1 MRGSSS
7 SSLDSS
13 EYEVDK
19 LVDRRHST
27 TDPNTYDYK
36 IRWKYYDSDDD
47 TWENEKDIKAAV
59 FLMAYHATHPRTP
72 PGSPMPEVSDTFAE
86 SDTSAVSEMTTIP
99 EVPLSP
105 GSIPSSLRAA
115 TSPQSDA
122 EPPLE
127 VGDNWI
133 SRVMDVRKLSSG
145 RIRYLIQ
152 FTDDLD
158 GEYEWKDESEVGTH
172 LRMLF
177 FRGHYDEENQLNPV
191 AVVDNVAVQEEEE
204 GGEGRQE
211 EELAQTQNID
221 EMRKKIAEMKLVKM
235 GETSK
240 QASDLVLRSKSPS
253 SQPVTQPRGTTPSLA
268 IAPSMASSPAP
279 IRRLTMVGLGPSG
292 APDPYD
298 SSESSS
304 SSESELSES
313 EDLGNLQGGHFSDDE
328 MSSEVSEDSDD
339 KQGEENE
346 EEAEDED
353 EEDDQDLRNQAFQNI
368 SQSQQSPQVALL
380 STPTPVPVLPS
391 ANKYANYLRNDFY
404 QLLSHVW
411 DDCKDMHG
419 ALNQSKKMD
428 FLYVGFRILASVP
441 KELLEAVV
449 DGNVSLLK
457 RDLRDKRPNDP
468 LTRQMEKWD
477 DRAAAQPSIYQR
489 ILVHEK
495 TKQSPTPNELMKVI
509 RNLRQY
515 GRKGRGTMERKIDSL
530 VGNWKEN
537 RLRYAPDVDYHERQ
551 FQNAKTTK
559 DKNEQAKKKQN
570 AANRQKSFFQKVDEF
585 CDKAESRLKNLPQNT
600 WNKPLKNP
608 SKYIGFAKNSE
619 ERNEKQHN
627 KHVSSS
633 PLMMLVE
640 ATAMYTLN
648 VPAKSYLGP
657 YRMEW
662 SVVAY
667 ISGPDEATPSE
678 IIMAVISEGYWFT
691 GAGLAIED
699 SGKSNDVSDF
709 DKKWSRFS
717 TWTGANTTYFQRTKE
732 QNNLIQNKRNLRFVT
747 KTHAATAKAQAQ
759 DGQEGLEREIKR
771 QMLAR
776 AIAVSRVISEGGKAA
791 DEAHKEALL
800 KAGQLRTSSC
810 GDTSKSSTD
819 GKKSP
824 NEGKSI
830 TLPTRMCNYPSH
842 HTVLPPF
849 RVNKAIDRRVKL
861 YTSMSGW
868 NSANM

>member
-1 MRGSSS
+1 MTGSSS
-7 SSLDSS
+7 SSLDSE

-19 LVDRRHST
+19 LVDRRRST

-36 IRWKYYDSDDD
+36 IRWKHYDSDDD
-47 TWENEKDIKAAV
+47 TWENEKDISAPV
-59 FLMAYHATHPRTP
+59 LLMAYDATHPRTP
-72 PGSPMPEVSDTFAE
+72 LGSPMPEVSDTSAE
-86 SDTSAVSEMTTIP
+86 SDTSAASEITTSP
-99 EVPLSP
+99 KVPQSP

-152 FTDDLD
+152 FTDDLG
-158 GEYEWKDESEVGTH
+158 GEYEWRDESEVGTH

-177 FRGHYDEENQLNPV
+177 FRGHYDQENQLNPV
-191 AVVDNVAVQEEEE
+191 TVVDNVAVQEEKESEE
-204 GGEGRQE
+204 DGEGEERKKSE
-211 EELAQTQNID
+211 EEEQAQTQKID
-221 EMRKKIAEMKLVKM
+221 DMRKKIAEMKIVKRV
-235 GETSK
+235 EAFK
-240 QASDLVLRSKSPS
+240 QSSDLVSRSKSPV
-253 SQPVTQPRGTTPSLA
+253 SQQVTQPQGTTPSRA
-268 IAPSMASSPAP
+268 ITPSMAASPAP
-279 IRRLTMVGLGPSG
+279 IARLTVVGAGPSG

-298 SSESSS
+298 SSEPSS

-313 EDLGNLQGGHFSDDE
+313 EDLDNLQGGHHSDDDK
-328 MSSEVSEDSDD
+328 SSEVSEESDD
-339 KQGEENE
+339 EHGEENE
-346 EEAEDED
+346 HEDEDED
-353 EEDDQDLRNQAFQNI
+353 EEDDQDLRSQAFQNI
-368 SQSQQSPQVALL
+368 SQSQQQVAIL
-380 STPTPVPVLPS
+380 STPTPVPALPS
-391 ANKYANYLRNDFY
+391 ANKYANYLHNDFY

-428 FLYVGFRILASVP
+428 FLYVGLRILASVP
-441 KELLEAVV
+441 ELLEAVV

-457 RDLRDKRPNDP
+457 RDLRDNRPNDP

-495 TKQSPTPNELMKVI
+495 TKQSPTRTELMKVI

-530 VGNWKEN
+530 VGNWKED

-551 FQNAKTTK
+551 FQNAKTAK
-559 DKNEQAKKKQN
+559 DKNEQAKKKQS
-570 AANRQKSFFQKVDEF
+570 AANRRKSFFQKVDEF
-585 CDKAESRLKNLPQNT
+585 CDKAESRLKKLPQNM

-608 SKYIGFAKNSE
+608 WKYIGFAKNSE

-627 KHVSSS
+627 KHVNSS

-648 VPAKSYLGP
+648 VAAKSYLGP

-699 SGKSNDVSDF
+699 SGKSNDVTDL

-717 TWTGANTTYFQRTKE
+717 TWTGSNTKYYERMKE
-732 QNNLIQNKRNLRFVT
+732 QNDLIETKRNLRFVI
-747 KTHAATAKAQAQ
+747 KTHEAAAEARARG
-759 DGQEGLEREIKR
+759 GQEGVEREIKR
-771 QMLAR
+771 QLLAR
-776 AIAVSRVISEGGKAA
+776 AIIGHQTISEGGK
-791 DEAHKEALL
+791 EAPL
-800 KAGQLRTSSC
+800 KAGQVRTSSSD
-810 GDTSKSSTD
+810 DTSKSSMD
-819 GKKSP
+819 GKKST

-830 TLPTRMCNYPSH
+830 TISTEICNYPSH
-842 HTVLPPF
+842 HTTMPPL
-849 RVNKAIDRRVKL
+849 RIDGAANRRVKL
-861 YTSMSGW
+861 YTSMFEW
-868 NSANM
+868 NSTNM